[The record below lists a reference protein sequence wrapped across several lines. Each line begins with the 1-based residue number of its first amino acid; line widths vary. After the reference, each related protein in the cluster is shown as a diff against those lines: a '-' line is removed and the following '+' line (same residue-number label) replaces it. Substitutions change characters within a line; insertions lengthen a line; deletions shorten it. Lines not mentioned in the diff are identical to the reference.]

1 MIKDKTYYEMRI
13 AKMAAK
19 GETMNQRLINKC
31 KRKLRAL
38 K

>member
-1 MIKDKTYYEMRI
+1 MIKDKAYYEMRI

-19 GETMNQRLINKC
+19 SETMNQRLINKC
-31 KRKLRAL
+31 KRKVRAL